1 MRGERILMRW
11 LRDQRGATAVEYG
24 LILSLIVIGLVGVLS
39 GVAGETLKMWAFV
52 QSESVKAHNGE
63 D

>member
-1 MRGERILMRW
+1 MRGERILMRS
-11 LRDQRGATAVEYG
+11 LRDKRGATAVEYG

-39 GVAGETLKMWAFV
+39 GVAGETLKMWGYV
-52 QSESVKAHNGE
+52 ESESAKAHSGA